1 MPLAL
6 YFAFPCTRSPA
17 AGGAPSYLRQARCT
31 SCNAAGVRCCAPT
44 QAATFDLWYACAVAA
59 CSSKQTWTCTQN
71 YIVAA
76 RHRGDHAAR
85 GHAISESEPE
95 IDAQGQY
102 GHPVHSPAPT
112 SRSKHPHIF
121 SQHCRTPGCRLRPPS
136 REILHLRKE
145 GSQNDFTMFPRS
157 CGTSGS
163 HKKPAMQCQ
172 HAQKK
177 LLGSLRLAR
186 RTNHEGPCSMPS
198 RAGAPSSIPTHCQRD
213 QEREAHARSSRRDAE
228 AASSAETGVKTH
240 PPAQHSSNDTT
251 ACCELLLCT
260 LLGRISHLRLA
271 TRWRFLPLS

>member
-1 MPLAL
+1 MVTLSTALPLL
-6 YFAFPCTRSPA
+6 
-17 AGGAPSYLRQARCT
+17 
-31 SCNAAGVRCCAPT
+31 
-44 QAATFDLWYACAVAA
+44 
-59 CSSKQTWTCTQN
+59 
-71 YIVAA
+71 
-76 RHRGDHAAR
+76 HAASTR
-85 GHAISESEPE
+85 TFFHSTVVHLAVDCVHHLEKYYTCERRPVRTIS
-95 IDAQGQY
+95 
-102 GHPVHSPAPT
+102 
-112 SRSKHPHIF
+112 
-121 SQHCRTPGCRLRPPS
+121 
-136 REILHLRKE
+136 
-145 GSQNDFTMFPRS
+145 MFPRS

-177 LLGSLRLAR
+177 LLGSLRLVR
-186 RTNHEGPCSMPS
+186 RTNHQGPCSMPS